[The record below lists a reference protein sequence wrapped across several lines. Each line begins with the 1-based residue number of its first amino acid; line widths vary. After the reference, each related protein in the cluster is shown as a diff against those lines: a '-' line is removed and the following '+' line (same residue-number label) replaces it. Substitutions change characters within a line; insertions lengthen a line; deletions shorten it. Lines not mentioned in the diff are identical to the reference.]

1 MATSHS
7 VAVTFA
13 ILILSLC
20 TSRAASAVGFDQSA
34 ISPSVSAT
42 AAAAS
47 SANTLFQPFPPIQ
60 SPFPSAA
67 QSTPI
72 PQPQQQ
78 QSAVSARDSAAD
90 HSFIHTALL
99 APILAHLGY
108 NELAMAVPT
117 LSSESTATAW
127 SGPSTLFAPSDA
139 SLHSCYSC
147 SVPSLLREHIV
158 PGLFTMDYLRKL
170 AFGTKVETLT
180 PGKCITVTSSSA
192 KNFTAGPPSAAKIFI
207 GGVEIT
213 RPDLFN
219 NGFLVIHGIQ
229 GYIAPLSPFSCDVE
243 RLNSLTFPFQQPD
256 RVPVPGGP
264 NQISPP
270 LVQPAV
276 MRLMMR
282 DAILR
287 LRNNGFSILA
297 LAMRVKYPELIALS
311 NMTIF
316 ALDDF
321 SIFSGSYSYIS
332 SVRFHIVPNQLL
344 TIADLERLPVGCT
357 LPTLESGQSLV
368 VTTAGGVTTQQA
380 APMRINYV
388 RIKLPDVMRNLKIA
402 VHGIYLPFPRIYQ
415 STTPAAG
422 ATQSFDHGVWGS
434 GTVENTQADSASAS
448 SDCAAKSE
456 KDGSCAMVPVPP
468 VKATLEVE
476 DNHYGL

>member
-1 MATSHS
+1 
-7 VAVTFA
+7 
-13 ILILSLC
+13 
-20 TSRAASAVGFDQSA
+20 
-34 ISPSVSAT
+34 
-42 AAAAS
+42 
-47 SANTLFQPFPPIQ
+47 
-60 SPFPSAA
+60 
-67 QSTPI
+67 
-72 PQPQQQ
+72 
-78 QSAVSARDSAAD
+78 
-90 HSFIHTALL
+90 
-99 APILAHLGY
+99 
-108 NELAMAVPT
+108 MAVPT

-147 SVPSLLREHIV
+147 SIPSLLREHIV

-170 AFGTKVETLT
+170 AFGTKVETLA
-180 PGKCITVTSSSA
+180 PGKCITVTSSSV
-192 KNFTAGPPSAAKIFI
+192 NAAKIFI
-207 GGVEIT
+207 GGVEVT

-229 GYIAPLSPFSCDVE
+229 GYIAPLSPFSCDDG
-243 RLNSLTFPFQQPD
+243 L
-256 RVPVPGGP
+256 
-264 NQISPP
+264 SPP

-297 LAMRVKYPELIALS
+297 LAIRVKYAELVALS

-344 TIADLERLPVGCT
+344 TIADLERLSVGCT
-357 LPTLESGQSLV
+357 LPTLESGQTLV
-368 VTTAGGVTTQQA
+368 VTTAGGGGAIQPA

-388 RIKLPDVMRNLKIA
+388 RIKMPDVMRNLKIA
-402 VHGIYLPFPRIYQ
+402 VHGIYLPFPRIHP

-422 ATQSFDHGVWGS
+422 TAQSFEQGMFGS
-434 GTVENTQADSASAS
+434 SGAGDSAAAS
-448 SDCAAKSE
+448 SACAALSE
-456 KDGSCAMVPVPP
+456 EDGSCGMVPVPP

>member
-1 MATSHS
+1 MATSRS
-7 VAVTFA
+7 IAAALA
-13 ILILSLC
+13 ILILLFYPL
-20 TSRAASAVGFDQSA
+20 RAASAVGFDQST

-42 AAAAS
+42 AAAS
-47 SANTLFQPFPPIQ
+47 STLFQPFPPIQ
-60 SPFPSAA
+60 SPFPSSA
-67 QSTPI
+67 QSPPI

-78 QSAVSARDSAAD
+78 LQQQTAVSARDSGGD
-90 HSFIHTALL
+90 ESFIHTALL

-147 SVPSLLREHIV
+147 SIPSLLREHIV

-170 AFGTKVETLT
+170 AFGTKVETLA
-180 PGKCITVTSSSA
+180 PGKCITVTSSSV
-192 KNFTAGPPSAAKIFI
+192 KNSTADPPSAAKIFI
-207 GGVEIT
+207 GGVEVT

-256 RVPVPGGP
+256 RVPVDGL
-264 NQISPP
+264 SPP

-297 LAMRVKYPELIALS
+297 LAIRVKYAELVALS

-344 TIADLERLPVGCT
+344 TIADLERLSVGCT
-357 LPTLESGQSLV
+357 LPTLESGQTLV
-368 VTTAGGVTTQQA
+368 VTTAAAGGGAIQPA

-388 RIKLPDVMRNLKIA
+388 RIKMPDVMRNLKIA
-402 VHGIYLPFPRIYQ
+402 VHGIYLPFPRIHP

-422 ATQSFDHGVWGS
+422 TAQSFEQGMFGS
-434 GTVENTQADSASAS
+434 SGAGDSAAAS
-448 SDCAAKSE
+448 SACAALSE
-456 KDGSCAMVPVPP
+456 EDGSCGMVPVPP

>member
-1 MATSHS
+1 
-7 VAVTFA
+7 
-13 ILILSLC
+13 
-20 TSRAASAVGFDQSA
+20 
-34 ISPSVSAT
+34 
-42 AAAAS
+42 
-47 SANTLFQPFPPIQ
+47 
-60 SPFPSAA
+60 
-67 QSTPI
+67 
-72 PQPQQQ
+72 
-78 QSAVSARDSAAD
+78 
-90 HSFIHTALL
+90 
-99 APILAHLGY
+99 
-108 NELAMAVPT
+108 MAVPT

-147 SVPSLLREHIV
+147 SIPSLLREHIV

-170 AFGTKVETLT
+170 AFGTKVETLA
-180 PGKCITVTSSSA
+180 PGKCITVTSSSV
-192 KNFTAGPPSAAKIFI
+192 KTKIFI
-207 GGVEIT
+207 GGVEVT

-256 RVPVPGGP
+256 RVPVDGL
-264 NQISPP
+264 SPP

-276 MRLMMR
+276 MRLM
-282 DAILR
+282 I
-287 LRNNGFSILA
+287 NGFSILA
-297 LAMRVKYPELIALS
+297 LAIRVKYAELVALS

-344 TIADLERLPVGCT
+344 TIADLERLSVGCT
-357 LPTLESGQSLV
+357 LPTLESGQTLV
-368 VTTAGGVTTQQA
+368 VTTAAATA

-388 RIKLPDVMRNLKIA
+388 RIKMPDVMRNLKIA
-402 VHGIYLPFPRIYQ
+402 VHGIYLPFPRIHP

-422 ATQSFDHGVWGS
+422 TAQSFEQGMFGS
-434 GTVENTQADSASAS
+434 SGAGDSAAAS
-448 SDCAAKSE
+448 SACAALSE
-456 KDGSCAMVPVPP
+456 EDGSCGMVPVPP